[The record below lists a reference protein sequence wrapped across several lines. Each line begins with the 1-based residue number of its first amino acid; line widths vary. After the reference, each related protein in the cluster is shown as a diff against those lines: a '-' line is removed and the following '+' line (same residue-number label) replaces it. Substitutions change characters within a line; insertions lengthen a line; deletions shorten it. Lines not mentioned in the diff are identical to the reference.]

1 MKNIANSRKKSLI
14 FVIGFISVI
23 SAALLLYGLVFFFN
37 RKTLKFSIDDSTEIL
52 LDIVNNDYNSIFD
65 SPTLGLLKELHETY
79 DLDATL
85 FLFEQLGSFNITD
98 FPDKYREEFVQ
109 NSDWLKLG
117 WHGIDDGNPEESGY
131 TGEDL
136 IQSYKRTTDAI
147 TRFAGKKSLSQELR
161 VHFWYTDGESAIYS
175 LSDDGIKGLY
185 YCDTDVVGY
194 DFSQEE
200 DALIQSD
207 RDGVF
212 RKKYDGKTISYQLT
226 DVRLDNLESDDE
238 LLRLLNGKAEDRDI
252 VVFTHA
258 WMLQNSAKYIE
269 TVCKWAVDN
278 DYILNWN

>member
-1 MKNIANSRKKSLI
+1 MNSRKKSLI

-52 LDIVNNDYNSIFD
+52 LDIANNDYNSIFD

-79 DLDATL
+79 DLDPTL
-85 FLFEQLGSFNITD
+85 FLFEQLGSFNKTD

-117 WHGIDDGNPEESGY
+117 WHGIDDG
-131 TGEDL
+131 
-136 IQSYKRTTDAI
+136 
-147 TRFAGKKSLSQELR
+147 
-161 VHFWYTDGESAIYS
+161 
-175 LSDDGIKGLY
+175 IKGIY

-207 RDGVF
+207 RVGVL

-226 DVRLDNLESDDE
+226 NVRLDNLDSDDE
-238 LLRLLNGKAEDRDI
+238 LLRLLNGRAEDRDV

-269 TVCKWAVDN
+269 PVCKWAEDN
-278 DYILNWN
+278 GYKLNWN